1 MADFWGGFAQGFAPS
16 YESATARRIRAE
28 ERAEDRKYADDIRDK
43 QRKQNIEDRIL
54 RNEREDAQLR
64 IKMAHELQKLEDA
77 ERRGDAKQVE
87 AAKVIIQS
95 LDEEIRKKVQPQA
108 PPLLGGPA
116 MGGAGQPPRAIPR
129 DIDAAMPSVMPG
141 EIQGRVPPPAAAPVR
156 PPERVAGGLP
166 VPKEFEGS
174 PEIMESIR
182 KDLEA
187 ERGEVSDAAMLGAAV
202 RGQRMQTLAE
212 GLKKEKQQYRTQ
224 AERAFEYLKDIQTAD
239 SPTYDF
245 LSQFD
250 AGLEWIDAVNNMELE
265 EGVRKPRISDTTALQ
280 FADMIKASVS
290 EFSKP
295 TKTTAPTL
303 HARKEE
309 LVKIINNPDS
319 TPPEK
324 AEAQKILDVLKPPAA
339 GSAPT
344 AWQAQEGYVKTINDP
359 DATPDEKNFAQ
370 QMLDRTG
377 GQVITVTDPETGIVT
392 LQVGR
397 AGAAGAKPPE
407 PDKMA
412 IAQLLLSKLKEG
424 FNPDNPQ
431 VGWIATAKNAL
442 FDKVAT
448 QAMVTAWADP
458 DRVAYRQL
466 VNEFQVKYVLA
477 LNAPD
482 YRLSDNDRKILLPL
496 APSVNDSPFMFEKK
510 LGAIDRKLGLL
521 TKFHDAYKGKK
532 DIWGMSLKEVMNA
545 RKPKGQGGIPGM
557 NDELAAFILSE
568 KHGLQ
573 GFSDPDNP
581 DLSGD
586 EVTQIRERN
595 AKAVTDFQENVRRLQ
610 ESGDITDNEAFFLYR
625 SVFKNPNR

>member
-1 MADFWGGFAQGFAPS
+1 MAAGTPEAKR
-16 YESATARRIRAE
+16 TAAAALRQKEIKEEKAKEQRGE
-28 ERAEDRKYADDIRDK
+28 ERGK
-43 QRKQNIEDRIL
+43 
-54 RNEREDAQLR
+54 RE
-64 IKMAHELQKLEDA
+64 
-77 ERRGDAKQVE
+77 
-87 AAKVIIQS
+87 
-95 LDEEIRKKVQPQA
+95 
-108 PPLLGGPA
+108 A
-116 MGGAGQPPRAIPR
+116 MF
-129 DIDAAMPSVMPG
+129 
-141 EIQGRVPPPAAAPVR
+141 
-156 PPERVAGGLP
+156 
-166 VPKEFEGS
+166 PKW
-174 PEIMESIR
+174 
-182 KDLEA
+182 
-187 ERGEVSDAAMLGAAV
+187 
-202 RGQRMQTLAE
+202 
-212 GLKKEKQQYRTQ
+212 Q
-224 AERAFEYLKDIQTAD
+224 AEKL
-239 SPTYDF
+239 P
-245 LSQFD
+245 
-250 AGLEWIDAVNNMELE
+250 
-265 EGVRKPRISDTTALQ
+265 
-280 FADMIKASVS
+280 
-290 EFSKP
+290 
-295 TKTTAPTL
+295 TAPTL
-303 HARKEE
+303 HARVEE

-319 TPPEK
+319 TPLEK
-324 AEAQKILDVLKPPAA
+324 AEAQQILDKLKPPAA

-359 DATPDEKNFAQ
+359 DATADEKNFAQ

-397 AGAAGAKPPE
+397 AGAAGAKTPE

-545 RKPKGQGGIPGM
+545 RKPQGQGGIPGM

-573 GFSDPDNP
+573 GFADPDNP
-581 DLSGD
+581 DLSAN

-595 AKAVTDFQENVRRLQ
+595 AKAITDFQENVKRLQ